1 MYVENLRLQ
10 NSFSFCRIWGSDE
23 KHDLHIHDCLEIG
36 VLLKNELEYK
46 FGDQS
51 YRGIP
56 GDVFLCRPFEPHWS
70 YAEPGK
76 PFECIL
82 ILFKPSAVNSVPE
95 GSRLLLP
102 FYTKEGIPP
111 LIPAR
116 SPIAG
121 EIRKAAVKAMD
132 AREKDATTWLTQQ
145 YMHFIDILLKVNQ
158 FSEECLPPEHHHDAP
173 RSVIIDTV
181 GYMLEHYKEP
191 LDSQLLIDRIGIGKT
206 NFFKDFKLLTGVS
219 PNEFLN
225 RLRIQA
231 AMDLLRSSSL
241 SMIEI
246 SETSGFQS
254 LSAFNKQFKRYTD
267 QPPREYRKRMLAA
280 WSRI

>member
-10 NSFSFCRIWGSDE
+10 HSFAFCRIWGSHE

-36 VLLKNELEYK
+36 VLLKHELEYK

-51 YRGIP
+51 YRGVP

-82 ILFKPSAVNSVPE
+82 ILFTPSAVSSIPDGN
-95 GSRLLLP
+95 RLLLP
-102 FYTKEGIPP
+102 FYTQEGIPP
-111 LIPAR
+111 LIPANI
-116 SPIAG
+116 PIAD
-121 EIRKAAVKAMD
+121 EIRIAAVKAME
-132 AREKDATTWLTQQ
+132 AKETGEKAWLTQQ
-145 YMHFIDILLKVNQ
+145 YMHFINILLKVHE
-158 FSEECLPPEHHHDAP
+158 FSEGFLHPEYDYFAP
-173 RSVIIDTV
+173 QTGIMDTV
-181 GYMLEHYKEP
+181 RYMLEHYREP
-191 LDSQLLIDRIGIGKT
+191 LESHFLIERLGIGKT
-206 NFFKDFKLLTGVS
+206 SFFKDFRLLTGVS

-225 RLRIQA
+225 RLRVQA
-231 AMDLLRSSSL
+231 AMDLLRSTNL
-241 SMIEI
+241 SIIEI

-267 QPPREYRKRMLAA
+267 LSPREYRKRMQTLT
-280 WSRI
+280 